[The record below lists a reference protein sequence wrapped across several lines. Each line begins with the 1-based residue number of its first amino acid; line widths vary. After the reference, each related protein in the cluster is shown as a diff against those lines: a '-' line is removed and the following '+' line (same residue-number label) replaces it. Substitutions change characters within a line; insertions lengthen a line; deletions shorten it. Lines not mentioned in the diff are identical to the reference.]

1 MRMSD
6 WSSDVCSS
14 DLDGRRQR
22 HAAGPHNAADG
33 GSQIQ
38 FPMRAHHDQGKKSQA
53 AYQVDGGQYVLA
65 RDDVG
70 QAPKHQS
77 AENGGKTDQTYA
89 EGASHVIKTVV
100 HKHGDAVRAQ
110 QIHARSEEHTSELQ
124 SLMRISSA
132 VFFLQ

>member
-1 MRMSD
+1 
-6 WSSDVCSS
+6 
-14 DLDGRRQR
+14 
-22 HAAGPHNAADG
+22 
-33 GSQIQ
+33 
-38 FPMRAHHDQGKKSQA
+38 MRAHHDQGKKAQA

-100 HKHGDAVRAQ
+100 YEVGVAGRAQ
-110 QIHARSEEHTSELQ
+110 QMHAVATSEQTTVHLPERSRAYGIVASQ
-124 SLMRISSA
+124 FAICLGRR
-132 VFFLQ
+132 

>member
-1 MRMSD
+1 
-6 WSSDVCSS
+6 
-14 DLDGRRQR
+14 
-22 HAAGPHNAADG
+22 
-33 GSQIQ
+33 
-38 FPMRAHHDQGKKSQA
+38 MRAHHDQGKKSQA
-53 AYQVDGGQYVLA
+53 AYQVDGVQYVLA

-110 QIHARSEEHTSELQ
+110 QIHAVATSEQTKGDLPERSRAYGIVNSQ
-124 SLMRISSA
+124 LGICLGRRK
-132 VFFLQ
+132 